1 MYNENKGLLR
11 ISAPLRISPTPSAML
26 QSHFVIF
33 KKAENGEPLH
43 RDWMVDSNKTS
54 SLEKIATL
62 SSIVRSELLSKN
74 ILHLTVISR
83 TRKIEWSYTM
93 EILTLYFSLI
103 LLERKKEMR
112 AGKKSA
118 IVEQSTEMTL
128 YLYDISNL
136 ISREKRST
144 FRIS

>member
-1 MYNENKGLLR
+1 MRIFYVFLR
-11 ISAPLRISPTPSAML
+11 HCISPTRSAL
-26 QSHFVIF
+26 LLSHFVIL
-33 KKAENGEPLH
+33 KKAENGESLH

-62 SSIVRSELLSKN
+62 SSIVRSELLSEN

-112 AGKKSA
+112 AGKKICYSRA
-118 IVEQSTEMTL
+118 V
-128 YLYDISNL
+128 DRNDFISL
-136 ISREKRST
+136 WHL
-144 FRIS
+144 